1 MKMGALG
8 AMALLL
14 LVAFAGTTTVGCPP
28 VITETWCE
36 YDLIAGQDEDAGT
49 VEIYYKSQGE
59 NTWLE
64 IYIITEDGWK
74 IDESHVDIQYLPE
87 NFPATKKGNF
97 KIGKFEYSTPTSA
110 TSTQHYY
117 NIADGW
123 VVDGCGSLVIA
134 VHAVVYKGCGEEA
147 QWETAWG
154 NGEPFGG
161 NWQMYINFP
170 CCKYPDYPTG
180 IDLKMWW
187 THWGAESYWD
197 VTILEDG
204 SYDLDDYDNI
214 DYDTYVGWCV
224 DRWHTMTTGSQL
236 ADLIDPWDWD
246 PTIEWD
252 KINWIINHRDGY
264 SRQEVQDA
272 IWYYTDGIAPS
283 GNAAVLKAA
292 AEANGEGFRPSVGQ
306 MFAIVVDT
314 LQGNIIELD
323 P

>member
-1 MKMGALG
+1 MENNYIEPVPIRGIPIPRVPIRGRNGGRKGVLREGIPSILSLSLCIHALSSFVRCQGPWWGRCSGGREEGETKEERRMKRKRMTLKIGALG
-8 AMALLL
+8 AMALML

-214 DYDTYVGWCV
+214 DYDT
-224 DRWHTMTTGSQL
+224 
-236 ADLIDPWDWD
+236 
-246 PTIEWD
+246 
-252 KINWIINHRDGY
+252 
-264 SRQEVQDA
+264 
-272 IWYYTDGIAPS
+272 
-283 GNAAVLKAA
+283 
-292 AEANGEGFRPSVGQ
+292 
-306 MFAIVVDT
+306 
-314 LQGNIIELD
+314 
-323 P
+323 